1 MGGDG
6 KMVELSLRDIE
17 QILFGCAILG
27 TGGGGDLQRGLETV
41 RRTVKG
47 KVVLMDV
54 DEFGD
59 DDLAACP
66 YFVGS
71 VSPTTRTKN
80 LERRIESPVYESFK
94 LLERYMGRKF
104 SAVFPTELGGGN
116 TAVAFEVAAQTGV
129 VVLDG
134 DPVGRAVPEVQH
146 TSFYLLNVPMT
157 PFTVCNH
164 FGDKMIVE
172 EVSSDEQAEQIT
184 RAVAVVSEG
193 KVGVTSHPLKGSVL
207 KKSLVKGTVSLA
219 WKVGK
224 AREDALVEGKNP
236 VEAIVDVLSATI
248 LFEGM
253 AKSDANWEDKDGFT
267 YGEMH
272 FAGVGPFKGRK
283 FSIWFKNE
291 NLVAWIDEEVCLT
304 CPDLI
309 IVLRAKDGTPV
320 LNPHLKENEHVVV
333 LGVATNELW
342 RSPKAI
348 EIFGPRHFGFDFDEV
363 LLNGRNKK

>member
-1 MGGDG
+1 
-6 KMVELSLRDIE
+6 
-17 QILFGCAILG
+17 
-27 TGGGGDLQRGLETV
+27 
-41 RRTVKG
+41 
-47 KVVLMDV
+47 
-54 DEFGD
+54 
-59 DDLAACP
+59 
-66 YFVGS
+66 
-71 VSPTTRTKN
+71 
-80 LERRIESPVYESFK
+80 
-94 LLERYMGRKF
+94 
-104 SAVFPTELGGGN
+104 
-116 TAVAFEVAAQTGV
+116 
-129 VVLDG
+129 
-134 DPVGRAVPEVQH
+134 
-146 TSFYLLNVPMT
+146 
-157 PFTVCNH
+157 
-164 FGDKMIVE
+164 
-172 EVSSDEQAEQIT
+172 
-184 RAVAVVSEG
+184 VSEG

-253 AKSDANWEDKDGFT
+253 AESDANWEDKDGFT

-283 FSIWFKNE
+283 FRIWFKNE